1 MVCSLRNRAVFF
13 FFCFP
18 ALNFAKSSTLVLVEA
33 RAQALAQALAQAE
46 LAPSGVAEV
55 AIEYLPCQM

>member
-13 FFCFP
+13 
-18 ALNFAKSSTLVLVEA
+18 LLLSSFAKSSTLVLVEA
-33 RAQALAQALAQAE
+33 LAQALVLAQAQAE

-55 AIEYLPCQM
+55 AIEYLPCHM